1 LLEADQTTLDN
12 EWSSFGTIFSRTLN
26 DVTCWP
32 ADLLPDGKKKAGG
45 VRGSVRPK
53 ILHKQG
59 MVAKAKLVPVAG
71 QPYTGFFEG
80 SDYAIIRLSDVK
92 LRLDPEYA
100 EHQKYVPS
108 FAIKFLAT

>member
-1 LLEADQTTLDN
+1 MIEADQRTLDN
-12 EWSSFGTIFSRTLN
+12 EWSSFGTFFARTMN
-26 DVTCWP
+26 DSSCWP
-32 ADLLPDGKKKAGG
+32 GDVLPANSSVDRA
-45 VRGSVRPK
+45 VRPK

-59 MVAKAKLVPVAG
+59 MHAKAKLVPVDG

-92 LRLDPEYA
+92 LRLDEEYA
-100 EHQKYVPS
+100 EHQKYIPS

>member
-1 LLEADQTTLDN
+1 
-12 EWSSFGTIFSRTLN
+12 
-26 DVTCWP
+26 
-32 ADLLPDGKKKAGG
+32 
-45 VRGSVRPK
+45 
-53 ILHKQG
+53 

-108 FAIKFLAT
+108 FAIKFLATGTFSVNAFGMSVDGHHGSENPYYFEFDQTNHPPGSADDKCSEQTIIRKFV